1 MGNAEYMGTID
12 FALGRDIIA
21 MKLFL
26 LALALPLAAAG
37 FDANTMMQMMQMM
50 NMAKGWGANGQQ
62 QNMGGNAGG
71 VMQQQQ
77 QQMQQQQQWQGMTN
91 SADCEAYLKWCE
103 ENKVRQ
109 QEQMKQ
115 QELLNQFKAMEEKRK
130 QEMEKE
136 KIEMEAKERQQN
148 MMAQWKS
155 WEQKM
160 KMSSNFENLGYE
172 IMEVKGKYYYMVV
185 FEFLKFC
192 KCTDKASQIQ
202 AFFSHEGMSG
212 SKSDYEE
219 FDLSDLGITQAQSSD
234 PLAVAR
240 ALLNISKEDQVKAY
254 FSGLATSMCEAA
266 NAYFDQVETWEKT
279 YNFIEKLSI

>member
-1 MGNAEYMGTID
+1 MG
-12 FALGRDIIA
+12 
-21 MKLFL
+21 KLFL

-62 QNMGGNAGG
+62 QTGGNAGG

-91 SADCEAYLKWCE
+91 SADYEAYLKWCE

-109 QEQMKQ
+109 QEQI
-115 QELLNQFKAMEEKRK
+115 K

-155 WEQKM
+155 WE
-160 KMSSNFENLGYE
+160 
-172 IMEVKGKYYYMVV
+172 
-185 FEFLKFC
+185 
-192 KCTDKASQIQ
+192 
-202 AFFSHEGMSG
+202 
-212 SKSDYEE
+212 
-219 FDLSDLGITQAQSSD
+219 
-234 PLAVAR
+234 
-240 ALLNISKEDQVKAY
+240 
-254 FSGLATSMCEAA
+254 
-266 NAYFDQVETWEKT
+266 
-279 YNFIEKLSI
+279 

>member
-1 MGNAEYMGTID
+1 MGTID

-21 MKLFL
+21 MKLYL

-62 QNMGGNAGG
+62 QGG

-77 QQMQQQQQWQGMTN
+77 Q
-91 SADCEAYLKWCE
+91 
-103 ENKVRQ
+103 
-109 QEQMKQ
+109 
-115 QELLNQFKAMEEKRK
+115 LLNQFKAMDEKRK

-234 PLAVAR
+234 PLAVSR

>member
-1 MGNAEYMGTID
+1 MGTID

-62 QNMGGNAGG
+62 QTGGNAGG

-91 SADCEAYLKWCE
+91 SADYEAYLKWCE

-219 FDLSDLGITQAQSSD
+219 FDLSDLGITQAQSND
-234 PLAVAR
+234 ALAVAR

-266 NAYFDQVETWEKT
+266 NAYFDQVETWEKQ
-279 YNFIEKLSI
+279 YNFIEKLSM

>member
-1 MGNAEYMGTID
+1 MGTID

-26 LALALPLAAAG
+26 LALVLPLAAAG
-37 FDANTMMQMMQMM
+37 FDANTMVQMMQMM

-62 QNMGGNAGG
+62 QTGGNAGG

-77 QQMQQQQQWQGMTN
+77 QQMQQQQWQGMTN
-91 SADCEAYLKWCE
+91 SADYEAYLKWCE

-109 QEQMKQ
+109 QEQM
-115 QELLNQFKAMEEKRK
+115 K

-172 IMEVKGKYYYMVV
+172 IMEMKGKYYYMVV

-202 AFFSHEGMSG
+202 AFFSNEGMSG

-219 FDLSDLGITQAQSSD
+219 FDLSDLGITQAQSND
-234 PLAVAR
+234 ALAVAR

-266 NAYFDQVETWEKT
+266 NAYFDQVETWEKQ
-279 YNFIEKLSI
+279 YNFIEKLSM

>member
-1 MGNAEYMGTID
+1 MGTID

-21 MKLFL
+21 MKLYL
-26 LALALPLAAAG
+26 LALALPLAAAR

-62 QNMGGNAGG
+62 QGG

-91 SADCEAYLKWCE
+91 SADYEAYLKWCE
-103 ENKVRQ
+103 ENKV
-109 QEQMKQ
+109 
-115 QELLNQFKAMEEKRK
+115 RK

-219 FDLSDLGITQAQSSD
+219 FDLSDLGIIQAQSSD

-266 NAYFDQVETWEKT
+266 NAYFDQVETWEKQ

>member
-1 MGNAEYMGTID
+1 
-12 FALGRDIIA
+12 
-21 MKLFL
+21 
-26 LALALPLAAAG
+26 
-37 FDANTMMQMMQMM
+37 MMQMMQMM

-62 QNMGGNAGG
+62 QSMGGNAGG

-91 SADCEAYLKWCE
+91 SADYEAYLKWCE

-130 QEMEKE
+130 QE
-136 KIEMEAKERQQN
+136 

-219 FDLSDLGITQAQSSD
+219 FDLSDLGITQAQSND

-254 FSGLATSMCEAA
+254 FSGLAVSMCEAA
-266 NAYFDQVETWEKT
+266 NAYFDQVETWEKQ

>member
-1 MGNAEYMGTID
+1 M
-12 FALGRDIIA
+12 
-21 MKLFL
+21 
-26 LALALPLAAAG
+26 
-37 FDANTMMQMMQMM
+37 MMQMM

-62 QNMGGNAGG
+62 QGG

-77 QQMQQQQQWQGMTN
+77 Q
-91 SADCEAYLKWCE
+91 
-103 ENKVRQ
+103 
-109 QEQMKQ
+109 QMKQ

-266 NAYFDQVETWEKT
+266 NAYFDQVETWE
-279 YNFIEKLSI
+279 